1 MTHGRRRG
9 TEATTWLLLVRH
21 DTKLTRDNKKMIPW
35 SFGNFGSSL
44 SRGEAT
50 SVDLGGRHIL
60 WHQSPFTVHLGVVA
74 VAALEDDWQ
83 QQQQQQQQER

>member
-1 MTHGRRRG
+1 M
-9 TEATTWLLLVRH
+9 ALV
-21 DTKLTRDNKKMIPW
+21 T
-35 SFGNFGSSL
+35 
-44 SRGEAT
+44 T